1 MNEFID
7 DVSKKQRAELDASQ
21 VMLGIKAVQDSLPRW
36 WNDSTYPDEFNNAPA
51 PHRSYT
57 HALGHAMKALG
68 GLAALSDALDHRRMA
83 KHGANDPEVDAF
95 EANAGKWLADL
106 VICSARMAEQLGID
120 LDEQAQ
126 HRINTLLRRW
136 SVVE

>member
-1 MNEFID
+1 MAQEAPK
-7 DVSKKQRAELDASQ
+7 VT
-21 VMLGIKAVQDSLPRW
+21 LGIKAIQESLPHW
-36 WNDSTYPDEFNNAPA
+36 WNDSTYPDEFNNEPA

-68 GLAALSDALDHRRMA
+68 NLAALSDALDHRRMA
-83 KHGANDPEVDAF
+83 KHGANDPEADIL

-120 LDEQAQ
+120 LNAHTQD
-126 HRINTLLRRW
+126 RIMVLVDRW
-136 SVVE
+136 ADKVVL